1 MIDDDPDVRRFIVQC
16 LETLDYHVT
25 EADHGEAGLAR
36 LAADGPELLIV
47 DFAMPGLN
55 GAEVAAEARRRLPGL
70 PVILVTGYADT
81 QAVERVVGTDSILRK
96 PFKVEDLA
104 NSMRKAL
111 AAAA

>member
-1 MIDDDPDVRRFIVQC
+1 VQC
-16 LETLDYHVT
+16 LETLDYDVT
-25 EADHGEAGLAR
+25 QADHGEAGLAR
-36 LAADGPELLIV
+36 LTADNPELLIV